1 MSQHL
6 DFDYNIFDVVETQAD
21 KKRIARNTLFLYGR
35 MLIVLAVS
43 LFTQRVVL
51 DKLGASD
58 YGIYAAVGG
67 VVAMLGFL
75 NGTLSTGT
83 SRFLTFELG
92 TGNIDKLKNTFS
104 TAFYSHLILSL
115 IVAAILLTGGIWFV
129 EHKLIIPSER
139 LNAAVWVLVI
149 SVFTTIV
156 SITQVPYGSVI
167 IAHEN
172 MSIYAYIGLFEAAA
186 KLGIVYLLSLVSWDK
201 LIFYAALIAIVQ
213 LIVAM
218 FNRFYCI
225 HRYDESHL
233 QKRFDK
239 SVFKEMMSFSAWSLI
254 ANVSQVLGTQG
265 LTVVMNMFFNPVI
278 IAAQQIGNSINAAIY
293 QFRNNFVTAINPQ
306 IIKLYAVGEYTESR
320 KLTLESSIYVFDLM
334 LFLSLPV
341 IVLMEP
347 ILNLWLVEVPD
358 YAVIFG
364 QWILGSHLFGTYA
377 MMLYTPMMAS
387 RRLKE
392 NSYAT
397 VFVTIFGVVA
407 LYLILKAGGS
417 VMWVQY
423 FTLITTLLY
432 SFVVKPIIVCKYI
445 PDYKWKDLVINTW
458 QMVKVSIIPVAISV
472 LIYKYWEVSGFWIII
487 LQAIIIMFT
496 VGLSSL
502 VFMDKLMR
510 KKLFNMVKSKI
521 HIRG

>member
-1 MSQHL
+1 M
-6 DFDYNIFDVVETQAD
+6 VETQAD
-21 KKRIARNTLFLYGR
+21 KKRIAKNTLFLYAR
-35 MLIVLAVS
+35 MLIIMAVS

-92 TGNIDKLKNTFS
+92 KGNMERLKNTFS
-104 TAFYSHLILSL
+104 TAFYSHLLLSA
-115 IVAAILLTGGIWFV
+115 IVAILLLTGGIWFV

-139 LNAAVWVLVI
+139 LYAAVWVLVI
-149 SVFTTIV
+149 SVFTTFV
-156 SITQVPYGSVI
+156 SITQVPYTSVI

-186 KLGIVYLLSLVSWDK
+186 KLGIVYLLTLSSWDK
-201 LIFYAALIAIVQ
+201 LIFYAVLIAVVQ
-213 LIVAM
+213 IAVAM
-218 FNRFYCI
+218 FYRIYCV
-225 HRYDESHL
+225 HHYEESHL
-233 QKRFDK
+233 LRRFDK
-239 SVFKEMMSFSAWSLI
+239 PIFKEMMSFSSWSLI

-278 IAAQQIGNSINAAIY
+278 IAAQQIGNQINAAIY
-293 QFRNNFVTAINPQ
+293 HFRTNFVTAIIPQ
-306 IIKLYAVGEYTESR
+306 IIKLYAVGQYEESR
-320 KLTLESSIYVFDLM
+320 KLTLETSIYVYDLM

-364 QWILGSHLFGTYA
+364 QWILGANLFGTYA
-377 MMLYTPMMAS
+377 LMLYTPMMAS
-387 RRLKE
+387 GRLKE
-392 NSYAT
+392 NSYAS

-407 LYLILKAGGS
+407 LYFILRAGGS

-423 FTLITTLLY
+423 LTLATTLLY
-432 SFVVKPIIVCKYI
+432 SYVVKPIIVCKYI
-445 PDYKWKDLVINTW
+445 QDYKWKDLFINTW
-458 QMVKVSIIPVAISV
+458 QMVKVSVFPVAISI
-472 LIYKYWEVSGFWIII
+472 LIYKFWPVSNFWIMV
-487 LQAIIIMFT
+487 LQALVIMGS

-502 VFMDKLMR
+502 AFMDKMMR
-510 KKLFNMVKSKI
+510 LKLFNMAKMKL
-521 HIRG
+521 HIK

>member
-1 MSQHL
+1 M
-6 DFDYNIFDVVETQAD
+6 VETQAD
-21 KKRIARNTLFLYGR
+21 KKRIAKNTLFLYVR
-35 MLIVLAVS
+35 MLIIMAVS

-92 TGNIDKLKNTFS
+92 KGNIDKLKNTFS
-104 TAFYSHLILSL
+104 TAFYSHLILSV

-129 EHKLIIPSER
+129 EHKLIIPTER
-139 LNAAVWVLVI
+139 LDAAVWVLII
-149 SVFTTIV
+149 SVFTTFV
-156 SITQVPYGSVI
+156 SITQVPYTSVI

-186 KLGIVYLLSLVSWDK
+186 KLGIVYLLTMASWDK
-201 LIFYAALIAIVQ
+201 LIFYAALVALVQ
-213 LIVAM
+213 ILVALYY
-218 FNRFYCI
+218 RFYCVR
-225 HRYDESHL
+225 HYDESHL
-233 QKRFDK
+233 LKRFDK
-239 SVFKEMMSFSAWSLI
+239 PIFKEMMSFSSWSLI
-254 ANVSQVLGTQG
+254 ANVSQALGTQG

-278 IAAQQIGNSINAAIY
+278 IAAQQIGNQINGALY
-293 QFRNNFVTAINPQ
+293 QFRTNFVTAINPQ

-320 KLTLESSIYVFDLM
+320 KLTLETSIYVYDLM
-334 LFLSLPV
+334 LLLSLPV

-347 ILNLWLVEVPD
+347 ILNLWLVEVPE

-364 QWILGSHLFGTYA
+364 QWILGAHLFGTYA
-377 MMLYTPMMAS
+377 MMLYTPMIAS
-387 RRLKE
+387 GRLKE
-392 NSYAT
+392 NSYAS
-397 VFVTIFGVVA
+397 VFVTVFGVIA
-407 LYLILKAGGS
+407 LYFVLRAGGS

-423 FTLITTLLY
+423 LTLATTLLY
-432 SFVVKPIIVCKYI
+432 SYVVKPIIVCKYI

-458 QMVKVSIIPVAISV
+458 QMVKVSLFPVVLSV
-472 LIYKYWEVSGFWIII
+472 LVYKYWDVSGFWIMV
-487 LQAIIIMFT
+487 LQAITIMLA
-496 VGLSSL
+496 VGVSSL

-510 KKLFNMVKSKI
+510 RKLFNMVKSKI
-521 HIRG
+521 HNRG

>member
-1 MSQHL
+1 MQ
-6 DFDYNIFDVVETQAD
+6 EPQAN
-21 KKRIARNTLFLYGR
+21 KRIIAKNTLFLYIR
-35 MLIVLAVS
+35 MLIVMAVS
-43 LFTQRVVL
+43 LYTQRVVL

-92 TGNIDKLKNTFS
+92 KGNTEKLRSTFS
-104 TAFYSHLILSL
+104 TAFYSHLILSV

-149 SVFTTIV
+149 SVFTTFV
-156 SITQVPYGSVI
+156 SITQVPYTSVI

-186 KLGIVYLLSLVSWDK
+186 KLGIVYLLTLGSWDR
-201 LIFYAALIAIVQ
+201 LVFYAALVALIQIIIA
-213 LIVAM
+213 L
-218 FNRFYCI
+218 FYYFFCV
-225 HRYDESHL
+225 RYYDESHL
-233 QKRFDK
+233 LRRFDK
-239 SVFKEMMSFSAWSLI
+239 PIFKEMLTFSSWSLI

-278 IAAQQIGNSINAAIY
+278 IAAQQIGNQINAAIY
-293 QFRNNFVTAINPQ
+293 QFRGNFITAINPQ
-306 IIKLYAVGEYTESR
+306 IIKLYAVGQYEESR
-320 KLTLESSIYVFDLM
+320 KLTLETSIYVFDLM
-334 LFLSLPV
+334 LLLSLPI

-347 ILNLWLVEVPD
+347 LLNLWLVDVPE
-358 YAVIFG
+358 YAVIFS
-364 QWILGSHLFGTYA
+364 QWILGAHLFGTYA
-377 MMLYTPMMAS
+377 VMLYTPMMAS
-387 RRLKE
+387 GRLKE
-392 NSYAT
+392 NSYAS

-407 LYLILKAGGS
+407 LYFVLKAGGS

-423 FTLITTLLY
+423 MTLLSTLLY
-432 SFVVKPIIVCKYI
+432 SYVVKPIIVCKCI
-445 PDYKWKDLVINTW
+445 PDYQWKYILVNTW
-458 QMVKVSIIPVAISV
+458 QMIKVAFFPVVFSL
-472 LIYKYWEVSGFWIII
+472 LIYKFWPVTNFWSMVF
-487 LQAIIIMFT
+487 QAIIIMLM

-502 VFMDKLMR
+502 AFMDQLMR
-510 KKLFNMVKSKI
+510 QKLFNLAKSKL
-521 HIRG
+521 HIS

>member
-1 MSQHL
+1 M
-6 DFDYNIFDVVETQAD
+6 VETQAD
-21 KKRIARNTLFLYGR
+21 KKRIAKNTLFLYMR
-35 MLIVLAVS
+35 MLIIMAVL

-58 YGIYAAVGG
+58 YGIYSAVGG

-92 TGNIDKLKNTFS
+92 KGNLDKLKNTFS
-104 TAFYSHLILSL
+104 TAFYSHLILSV

-129 EHKLIIPSER
+129 EHKLIIPADR
-139 LNAAVWVLVI
+139 LEAAVWVLVI
-149 SVFTTIV
+149 SVFTTFV
-156 SITQVPYGSVI
+156 SITQVPYTSVI

-172 MSIYAYIGLFEAAA
+172 MIIYAYIGLFEAAA
-186 KLGIVYLLSLVSWDK
+186 NLGIVYLLTMASWDK
-201 LIFYAALIAIVQ
+201 LIFYAAF
-213 LIVAM
+213 VALVKILVALYY
-218 FNRFYCI
+218 RFYCVR
-225 HRYDESHL
+225 HYDESNL
-233 QKRFDK
+233 LICFDK
-239 SVFKEMMSFSAWSLI
+239 PIFKEMMSFSSWSLI
-254 ANVSQVLGTQG
+254 ANVSHVLGTQG

-278 IAAQQIGNSINAAIY
+278 IAAQQIGNQINAALY

-320 KLTLESSIYVFDLM
+320 KLTLETSIYVYDLM
-334 LFLSLPV
+334 LLLSLPV

-364 QWILGSHLFGTYA
+364 QWILGAHLFGTYA
-377 MMLYTPMMAS
+377 LMLYTPMIAS
-387 RRLKE
+387 GRLKE
-392 NSYAT
+392 NSYAS

-407 LYLILKAGGS
+407 LYFILDAGGS

-423 FTLITTLLY
+423 LTLTTTLLY
-432 SFVVKPIIVCKYI
+432 SYVVKPIIVCKYI
-445 PDYKWKDLVINTW
+445 QDYRWKDLVINTW
-458 QMVKVSIIPVAISV
+458 QMVKVSLFPVAVSV
-472 LIYKYWEVSGFWIII
+472 LVYFFWEVSGFWVMV
-487 LQAIIIMFT
+487 LQAIVIMLT
-496 VGLSSL
+496 VCVSSL

-510 KKLFNMVKSKI
+510 QKLFNIVKSRL
-521 HIRG
+521 HIK